1 MSISKELVRRYDQLM
16 QSHGANQPLGYSGS
30 DTGGRWVGRRMG
42 DIVEKLRE
50 ITNTPIVEQ
59 KIRWLQDY
67 DLEVEGENSEG
78 RMMVEKNSLS
88 EVKILNCQQWGNIG
102 ENIYDIQFSDGRIAP
117 GVYGALFEFTDTITV
132 AGDIPNNTVT
142 CPNECDGG
150 DICVDT
156 KTGKCDFCGQYFNIV
171 STKIEVKV

>member
-1 MSISKELVRRYDQLM
+1 MSISKELVRRFDQLM

-30 DTGGRWVGRRMG
+30 DTGGKWVGRRMG
-42 DIVEKLRE
+42 DIVERLRT
-50 ITNTPIVEQ
+50 ITNTSIVEQ

-67 DLEVEGENSEG
+67 NLQTRNDTEFDKIRPV
-78 RMMVEKNSLS
+78 RKNTK
-88 EVKILNCQQWGNIG
+88 EIVKILNCQQWGNAR
-102 ENIYDIQFSDGRIAP
+102 ENTYNMQFSDGFIAP
-117 GVYGALFEFTDTITV
+117 GVYITLFEFVDTITV
-132 AGDIPNNTVT
+132 AGDIPNTVA

-150 DICVDT
+150 NVCVDT